1 MTNLSNRLKALR
13 SEEKLSQKALAE
25 KIYVSQQTVA
35 KWELNTATPNPETI
49 VKLAR
54 LFNCT
59 TDYLLGISDKKTP
72 DSNYAAERDKK
83 LISLLSDLTPAEEA
97 RILDFVAGL
106 KSAHKDSPYQN
117 RQENWWLL

>member
-1 MTNLSNRLKALR
+1 MTNLSNRLKELR
-13 SEEKLSQKALAE
+13 AQENLSQRALAE

-72 DSNYAAERDKK
+72 DNNYAVERDKK
-83 LISLLSDLTPAEEA
+83 LISFLSELSPDEEA
-97 RILDFVAGL
+97 RVRDFVAGL
-106 KSAHKDSPYQN
+106 KSSHKDNPFQN
-117 RQENWWLL
+117 Q